1 MEEVAG
7 LRRWL
12 AASAAAGPPANSNQ
26 PPPATRSRTCP
37 TRLSTPA
44 GICQPANLTRNGEP
58 EWAPRSAFWLRSV
71 HGPSDEVRAQPVGGR
86 QAEPGRARPRR
97 VHRARHHRR
106 AARGRDLS
114 RLRPRHP
121 PRGPQPRLPPLH
133 SVRGDEGDR
142 GHRGVMRGSERF
154 PSGPLQL
161 AGHLARPTSRS
172 TVGTAVP
179 GLVLAHHFHTG
190 AGGAAATAETYPE
203 LADRIATELGW
214 YVLAFTCRGAGA
226 SEGQFSLGGW
236 LTDIGA
242 AISYV
247 HGLPDVSGVWVAGFG
262 TGAALS
268 ICAGARDGRVQG
280 VAEMGGPADFD
291 DWAGQPR
298 RLLEYSREVG
308 LVTDPRFPASFD
320 SWSRELRAIRPLTC
334 VTEYSPRSLLVVHGT
349 DDDT

>member
-1 MEEVAG
+1 
-7 LRRWL
+7 
-12 AASAAAGPPANSNQ
+12 
-26 PPPATRSRTCP
+26 
-37 TRLSTPA
+37 
-44 GICQPANLTRNGEP
+44 
-58 EWAPRSAFWLRSV
+58 
-71 HGPSDEVRAQPVGGR
+71 
-86 QAEPGRARPRR
+86 
-97 VHRARHHRR
+97 
-106 AARGRDLS
+106 
-114 RLRPRHP
+114 
-121 PRGPQPRLPPLH
+121 
-133 SVRGDEGDR
+133 
-142 GHRGVMRGSERF
+142 MRGSHRF

-172 TVGTAVP
+172 TVGTSVP

-214 YVLAFTCRGAGA
+214 YVLAFTCRGAGE

-242 AISYV
+242 AIAHV
-247 HGLPDVSGVWVAGFG
+247 RELPGVSGVWVAGFG

-268 ICAGARDGRVQG
+268 ICAGARDARVQG
-280 VAEMGGPADFD
+280 VAVLGGPADFD

-320 SWSRELRAIRPLTC
+320 AWTRELRAIRPMAC
-334 VTEYSPRSLLVVHGT
+334 VNQFRPRSMLVVHGT
-349 DDDT
+349 DDDTVPDFDARVISDAHGSAEMRIIAGAGHHLRDDPRAVAVLLGWLDRERTGLGLAASSS